1 LRIFVVGLGN
11 PGEIYRFT
19 RHNAGA
25 LFIEFLAENYEIKLT
40 PSKFDFF
47 YGEKNGLYI
56 IRLSSYMNL
65 SGVPLLEAVRF
76 FDINV
81 REELIVAHDDIDLA
95 KGRVKLRFNGGSGG
109 HRGIESCIVS
119 LGTHEFFRLKFG
131 IGRPEAVTPRE
142 YVLQRFE
149 DEELNLLKESFI
161 IASRGLEIF
170 FAGEKEKAMTFINSQ
185 GKI

>member
-1 LRIFVVGLGN
+1 LRLFVVGLGN
-11 PGEIYRFT
+11 PGELYRFT

-25 LFIEFLAENYEIKLT
+25 LFIEFLAEKYDIRLT
-40 PSKFDFF
+40 PSRFDFL

-76 FDINV
+76 FDINIS
-81 REELIVAHDDIDLA
+81 EELVVAHDDIDLER
-95 KGRVKLRFNGGSGG
+95 GRVKLRFDGGSGG
-109 HRGIESCIVS
+109 HKGIESCIVS
-119 LGTHEFFRLKFG
+119 LESHDFYRLKFG
-131 IGRPEAVTPRE
+131 IGRPHGLTPRE

-170 FAGEKEKAMTFINSQ
+170 FEGGKEKAMTFINSQ